1 MSRIR
6 KFLLA
11 VIAGMCIAIGGTV
24 FLSVDNKVVGSVLF
38 AVGLYAIVL
47 NGMYLFTGKI
57 GYMVK
62 ERSLSYAFDL
72 LLTWL
77 GNLLGTGVSALA
89 VRASRISGI
98 SEKAAKLCETKCNDS
113 PLSIFFLSIFC
124 GMLMFIAV
132 DGFKQKQQPLIVLMC
147 VSVFILCGFEHC
159 IANMFYFSVG
169 GAWSIKAFLYLLIMT
184 LGNAVGGMIIPAV
197 GLIKEK

>member
-38 AVGLYAIVL
+38 AVGLYAIVV
-47 NGMYLFTGKI
+47 NGLYLFTGKI